1 MLFFICKFANRI
13 CKSMTTRHYNLQ
25 EINDLFHIEDTF
37 GAIISC
43 MTTDRNLITMLPVEG
58 ISLSCYSIVLIVD
71 GRHSYEVDNDPLELD
86 MHDLMILPPHC
97 HITYHGSTQEVNA
110 VHLLID
116 AQYYDDILDMD
127 ENLHSQLP
135 NEVIRP
141 HAVFHLDESKAAE
154 FYELFQQ
161 ILKAIRQPHIY
172 KGEMLKHYMHVSQL
186 FLAEMI
192 YGSNVTPQDIKHK
205 ENLFKIFI
213 HLAMR
218 NFRKERQIKFYA
230 DQLNITPTYLSR
242 TVKEL
247 SGNTVYGYLSSFLY
261 NEICK
266 LLKTTDMTMSEIAS
280 ELDFHDQSAFTNF
293 FKSKSGMT
301 PLAYRK
307 NKHNL

>member
-1 MLFFICKFANRI
+1 
-13 CKSMTTRHYNLQ
+13 MTAQFYNLQ
-25 EINDLFHIEDTF
+25 EVNDYYHIKETF

-43 MTTDRNLITMLPVEG
+43 LTTDRDFITLAPPEG
-58 ISLSCYSIVLIVD
+58 MSVSCYSIVLIVD
-71 GRHSYEVDNDPLELD
+71 GRQDYLVDNEHIGLE

-97 HITYHGSTQEVNA
+97 HITYTGNSQEVNA
-110 VHLLID
+110 IHLLLD
-116 AQYYDDILDMD
+116 AQYYDEILEMD
-127 ENLHSQLP
+127 DNLHMQLP
-135 NEVIRP
+135 HEVIRS

-161 ILKAIRQPHIY
+161 IRKAIRQPHIY
-172 KGEMLKHYMHVSQL
+172 KGEMLKHYVHVWQL

-192 YGSNVTPQDIKHK
+192 YGSHIAPQDIKHK

-213 HLAMR
+213 HLATR

-230 DQLNITPTYLSR
+230 DQLNITTTYLSR

-266 LLKTTDMTMSEIAS
+266 MLKSTDMTMSDIAD
-280 ELDFHDQSAFTNF
+280 ELNFNDQSALSNF
-293 FKSKSGMT
+293 FKQKSGMT

-307 NKHNL
+307 SRRR

>member
-1 MLFFICKFANRI
+1 
-13 CKSMTTRHYNLQ
+13 MTAQFYNLQ
-25 EINDLFHIEDTF
+25 EVNDYYHIKETF

-43 MTTDRNLITMLPVEG
+43 LTTDRDFITLAPPKGMSV
-58 ISLSCYSIVLIVD
+58 SCYSIVLIVD
-71 GRHSYEVDNDPLELD
+71 GRQDYMVDNEHVGLE

-97 HITYHGSTQEVNA
+97 HITYTGCSQEVSA
-110 VHLLID
+110 IHLLLE
-116 AQYYDDILDMD
+116 AQYYDEILEMD
-127 ENLHSQLP
+127 DNLHMQLP
-135 NEVIRP
+135 YEVIRS
-141 HAVFHLDESKAAE
+141 HAVSHLDESKAAE

-161 ILKAIRQPHIY
+161 IQKAIRQPHIY
-172 KGEMLKHYMHVSQL
+172 KGEMLKHYVHVWQL

-192 YGSNVTPQDIKHK
+192 YGSHIAPQDIKHK

-213 HLAMR
+213 HLATR

-266 LLKTTDMTMSEIAS
+266 LLKSTDMTMSDIAD
-280 ELDFHDQSAFTNF
+280 ELKFNDQSALSNF
-293 FKSKSGMT
+293 FKQKSGMT

-307 NKHNL
+307 SRRR

>member
-1 MLFFICKFANRI
+1 MTKKF
-13 CKSMTTRHYNLQ
+13 YNLQ
-25 EINDLFHIEDTF
+25 EINDYFHIKETF

-43 MTTDRNLITMLPVEG
+43 LTTDRNLITMAPSTGMSV
-58 ISLSCYSIVLIVD
+58 SCYSIVLIVD
-71 GRHSYEVDNDPLELD
+71 GRQEYLVDNEHVVLV

-97 HITYHGSTQEVNA
+97 HITYTGCSQEVSA
-110 VHLLID
+110 IHLLLE
-116 AQYYDDILDMD
+116 AQYYDEILEMD
-127 ENLHSQLP
+127 DNLHMQLP
-135 NEVIRP
+135 YEVIRS
-141 HAVFHLDESKAAE
+141 HAVSHLDESKAAE

-161 ILKAIRQPHIY
+161 IQKAIRQPHIY
-172 KGEMLKHYMHVSQL
+172 KGEMLKHYVHVWQL

-192 YGSNVTPQDIKHK
+192 YGSHIAPQDIKHK

-213 HLAMR
+213 HLATR

-266 LLKTTDMTMSEIAS
+266 LLKSTDMTMSDIAD
-280 ELDFHDQSAFTNF
+280 ELNFNDQSALSNF
-293 FKSKSGMT
+293 FKQKSGMT

-307 NKHNL
+307 SRRR